1 MAELVQQ
8 RYAGAFYEVAKELQK
23 EDEFLAELSFVDKI
37 LAENA
42 DFMKVLKAP
51 MISKEEKKSLIEEI
65 FANNLSTSSYNFL
78 KILVDKSRVGA
89 FPQITEEYKNL
100 LNAARNIKE
109 VTAITAT
116 PLNQELKAAL
126 IEKLQAITGSE
137 IVLNDIVDSSII
149 GGILI
154 KIGNE
159 QIDGS
164 VKSRIEGLKQDI
176 SAIIA

>member
-1 MAELVQQ
+1 MIE
-8 RYAGAFYEVAKELQK
+8 
-23 EDEFLAELSFVDKI
+23 
-37 LAENA
+37 
-42 DFMKVLKAP
+42 KV
-51 MISKEEKKSLIEEI
+51 
-65 FANNLSTSSYNFL
+65 FANQLSTSTFNFL
-78 KILVDKSRVGA
+78 KILVDKSRVAA
-89 FPQITEEYKNL
+89 FPQIADEFKNL

-109 VTAITAT
+109 VTAITAS
-116 PLNQELKAAL
+116 PLSEDLKAAL

-137 IVLNDIVDSSII
+137 IVLNHLVDSSLI

-164 VKSRIEGLKQDI
+164 VKSRLEGLKQDI